1 MATTSIWG
9 VKGWIG
15 KVVIYV
21 ENPAK
26 TTNPKF
32 FERKDMSENQAG
44 GLLDVIDYA
53 TDPQKTNAKIDDE
66 NIETQ
71 SQFVTGINCLP
82 MTARAEM
89 IAVKKRYGKNE
100 GIVAYHGYQS
110 FARGEASPKLAH
122 KIGIRLA
129 QRLWGDKYQVV
140 VATHLDKE
148 NHLHNHFVVN
158 NVSFVDGIKYHRT
171 EKDYHNMQKISDELC
186 CEYGLSVI
194 EEPRQGITKHY
205 GEWKAEQ
212 EMRPTWRGM
221 IREDV
226 DAAIRASITEKQF
239 FRYLQDKGYEVK
251 IGKDISVRPCGKERF
266 VRLKRNFGDDYS
278 IENIR
283 KRILLQA
290 TSRKNTVTYSYNT
303 KKFSFKGSF
312 NNLRKITGFRALYFH
327 YCYKL
332 GIFPKERKQNPSRLH
347 FLLREDILKMNNISK
362 EVKLLVRNRID
373 TAEQLSLY
381 KKGLE
386 VQINELTDERKALHD
401 KLRTIAVRDSPEE
414 KQSIHLRIE
423 SLNEKLKG
431 LRHEI
436 HLCDDIANRSE
447 VITQKLKTVRKD
459 EQKTRKEAKEKSQ
472 EKDKEMITK

>member
-1 MATTSIWG
+1 MATTSIWS

-21 ENPAK
+21 ENPDK

-32 FERKDMSENQAG
+32 FERKDMSEKQAE

-66 NIETQ
+66 SIETQ

-110 FARGEASPKLAH
+110 FAPGETNPKLAH
-122 KIGIRLA
+122 EIGVRLA
-129 QRLWGDKYQVV
+129 QRLWGDKYQVI

-171 EKDYHNMQKISDELC
+171 EKDYYNMQKISDELC
-186 CEYGLSVI
+186 REYGLSVI
-194 EEPRQGITKHY
+194 EAPQHGRTKPY

-221 IREDV
+221 IRSDI
-226 DAAIRASITEKQF
+226 DAAIRSSFTEKQF

-266 VRLKRNFGDDYS
+266 VRLKRNFGDEYS

-290 TSRKNTVTYSYNT
+290 TSKKDTVDCRYNT
-303 KKFSFKGSF
+303 KIFNYKGSF
-312 NNLRKITGFRALYFH
+312 NKLRKITGFRALYLH

-332 GIFPKERKQNPSRLH
+332 GIFPKERNRNPARLH
-347 FLLREDILKMNNISK
+347 FLLREDLIKLNNISK

-381 KKGLE
+381 KNGLE
-386 VQINELTDERKALHD
+386 VKLYDLIEERKALHD
-401 KLRTIAVRDSPEE
+401 KMRTNTVRDNPDA
-414 KQSIHLRIE
+414 KQSINTKIDCINEQLRQ
-423 SLNEKLKG
+423 
-431 LRHEI
+431 LRCEI
-436 HLCDDIANRSE
+436 HLCDDIAVRSE
-447 VITQKLKTVRKD
+447 VISQKLKTVRRAEHTAKV
-459 EQKTRKEAKEKSQ
+459 KTQEKEKEIS
-472 EKDKEMITK
+472 KK

>member
-1 MATTSIWG
+1 MATTSIWS

-21 ENPAK
+21 ENPSK

-32 FERKDMSENQAG
+32 FERKDMSEKQAG

-53 TDPQKTNAKIDDE
+53 TNPQKTNTKIDDE
-66 NIETQ
+66 SIETQ

-110 FARGEASPKLAH
+110 FAPGEANPKLAH
-122 KIGIRLA
+122 EIGVSLA
-129 QRLWGDKYQVV
+129 KKLWGDKYQVI

-171 EKDYHNMQKISDELC
+171 EKDYHDMQTVSDELC
-186 CEYGLSVI
+186 REYGLSVI
-194 EEPRQGITKHY
+194 EEPQQGISKHY

-221 IREDV
+221 IRADV
-226 DAAIRASITEKQF
+226 DAAIRSSITEKQF

-290 TSRKNTVTYSYNT
+290 TSRTNTVTYSYNT
-303 KKFSFKGSF
+303 KKHSFKGSF
-312 NNLRKITGFRALYFH
+312 NKLRKITGFRALYFH

-332 GIFPKERKQNPSRLH
+332 GIFPKERKQNHARLH

-401 KLRTIAVRDSPEE
+401 KLRTNAVRDSPEE

-447 VITQKLKTVRKD
+447 VITQKLKTIRKD
-459 EQKTRKEAKEKSQ
+459 EQKMRKELKEKSQ
-472 EKDKEMITK
+472 ENNKEMTTK

>member
-1 MATTSIWG
+1 MATTSIWS

-21 ENPAK
+21 ENPDK

-32 FERKDMSENQAG
+32 FEKKDMSENQAG

-53 TDPQKTNAKIDDE
+53 TNPQKTNAKIDDE

-110 FARGEASPKLAH
+110 FAPGEANPKLAH
-122 KIGIRLA
+122 EIGVRLA
-129 QRLWGDKYQVV
+129 KKLWGDKYQVI

-171 EKDYHNMQKISDELC
+171 GKDYHDMQTVSDELC
-186 CEYGLSVI
+186 REYGLSVI
-194 EEPRQGITKHY
+194 ENPQRGRSKHY

-212 EMRPTWRGM
+212 EMRPTWRGL
-221 IREDV
+221 IRTDI
-226 DAAIRASITEKQF
+226 DTAIGASVTEKQF

-290 TSRKNTVTYSYNT
+290 TSKKDTVACKYNT
-303 KKFSFKGSF
+303 KRFNYKGTF
-312 NNLRKITGFRALYFH
+312 NKLRKITGFRALYLH

-332 GIFPKERKQNPSRLH
+332 GIFPKERNLNPARLH
-347 FLLREDILKMNNISK
+347 FLLREDLIKLNNISK

-381 KKGLE
+381 KNGLE
-386 VQINELTDERKALHD
+386 VKLYDLIEERKALHD
-401 KLRTIAVRDSPEE
+401 KMRTNTVRDNPDA
-414 KQSIHLRIE
+414 KQSINTKIDCINEQLRQ
-423 SLNEKLKG
+423 
-431 LRHEI
+431 LRCEI
-436 HLCDDIANRSE
+436 YLCDDIAVRSE
-447 VITQKLKTVRKD
+447 VISQKLKTVRRA
-459 EQKTRKEAKEKSQ
+459 EHTAKVKSQ
-472 EKDKEMITK
+472 EKEKEISKK